1 MSDRDDEFDAQLADA
16 GDDRAGMDDAD
27 LSPADLLDD
36 LEDDIEDDLEDDD
49 YPEDATEDEI
59 DIVAALYREDG
70 EPSGLAL
77 PVELANDLDALIDA
91 LRRVP
96 GDAGAIGLVSIE
108 DDFFVFVRV
117 RGPLIQ
123 VLLSDSIAAND
134 WPIARDVADYLGAE
148 IPDDEDDSEPIGDL
162 DLFTDVGLPEID
174 LEAMCSDLDT
184 EPLETVEGIV
194 ERIGFSAPYDKVAG
208 EFDL

>member
-36 LEDDIEDDLEDDD
+36 LEDDIEDELDDDD

>member
-194 ERIGFSAPYDKVAG
+194 ERIGFSAPYNKVAG